1 MPKIKTCTLFHAC
14 SDASLRF
21 ARDTKQP
28 TVSSPRV
35 IPGNQLS
42 FRLPARRY
50 DVDEDGRS
58 IVVVVSQYLDKSPV
72 LLANMRFNFQQL
84 TPQDVVFASS
94 AREQRKPAAYISYA
108 QLKML
113 IILEIL
119 IIRRIIDTNT

>member
-1 MPKIKTCTLFHAC
+1 MKTRTLLRAC
-14 SDASLRF
+14 SVDASLHP

-42 FRLPARRY
+42 FRPPARRY

-58 IVVVVSQYLDKSPV
+58 TVVVVSQYLDKSPV
-72 LLANMRFNFQQL
+72 LLANVRFNFQQL

-94 AREQRKPAAYISYA
+94 ER
-108 QLKML
+108 
-113 IILEIL
+113 
-119 IIRRIIDTNT
+119 